1 MGEFEVKLKRT
12 SDENSALLQT
22 LRDFVK
28 NKTLHSNSKQ
38 IKPIVKVPDAK
49 NDIPMPEEILDH
61 NKISKRDAVIAIL
74 MFACNRI
81 TVSKALD
88 SLLDYRKDD
97 VKFPIIVSQ
106 DCGNAETREVI
117 KSYGDKITF
126 IEQPDQGK
134 IDIPKKERK
143 FTGYFK
149 IARHYGWALNQVFRE
164 MNYDQVI
171 IVEDD
176 LIVSPDFYEY
186 FEATLPILKSDP
198 TLWCVSAW
206 NDNGKSGLIDQT
218 TPDRLYRTD
227 FFGGLGW
234 MLTKDLWNEI
244 GPKWPRSYWDD
255 WMRQPV
261 QRKGRACIRPEISR
275 TKTFGK
281 VGVSNGLF
289 FDKHLKFIE
298 LNEDPVD
305 FLHKNLTYLLKP
317 NYDIMQDQIL
327 NHSPVVSLVDLKNGL
342 VKNHESVK
350 VIYHTKEI
358 FKKTA
363 RALGI

>member
-1 MGEFEVKLKRT
+1 MFEKLIY
-12 SDENSALLQT
+12 E
-22 LRDFVK
+22 
-28 NKTLHSNSKQ
+28 
-38 IKPIVKVPDAK
+38 
-49 NDIPMPEEILDH
+49 DIFFF
-61 NKISKRDAVIAIL
+61 S
-74 MFACNRI
+74 F
-81 TVSKALD
+81 
-88 SLLDYRKDD
+88 
-97 VKFPIIVSQ
+97 Q

-164 MNYDQVI
+164 MKYDQVI

-289 FDKHLKFIE
+289 F
-298 LNEDPVD
+298 
-305 FLHKNLTYLLKP
+305 
-317 NYDIMQDQIL
+317 
-327 NHSPVVSLVDLKNGL
+327 
-342 VKNHESVK
+342 
-350 VIYHTKEI
+350 
-358 FKKTA
+358 
-363 RALGI
+363 